1 MNDLWQFKVPQTNLA
16 NLRHYQVRK
25 NQVWHL
31 TNSHIDAREDRVSTG
46 NWAKPTHKGS
56 PTKDLAATQV
66 LHLILRV
73 IDRVMILLDYPA
85 RSIHIS
91 YHISLY
97 IYNYYCCYYY
107 YKYYYYIYISYNYIS
122 YIYMS
127 FDFYIHA

>member
-85 RSIHIS
+85 PLNTYIIPYIIIYIIIAVIIIINIIIIYI
-91 YHISLY
+91 YHIIIYHIY
-97 IYNYYCCYYY
+97 IYE
-107 YKYYYYIYISYNYIS
+107 
-122 YIYMS
+122 
-127 FDFYIHA
+127 F